1 MSARIVVTC
10 RVLKTVSPQIASP
23 GLQLDIVRTSRA
35 TLSTRN
41 IVSRISPRLF
51 HAASVVLALPLHK
64 ARSLYRL
71 TPIDLRLPGEILR
84 QGGRGE
90 GG

>member
-1 MSARIVVTC
+1 MSARVVVTC
-10 RVLKTVSPQIASP
+10 RVSKIESRIAEP
-23 GLQLDIVRTSRA
+23 RWLQLDTARTSRAIRSQRASLA

-51 HAASVVLALPLHK
+51 HPASVVLALPLHK

-71 TPIDLRLPGEILR
+71 TPIDL
-84 QGGRGE
+84 
-90 GG
+90 